1 MPAMKRPL
9 TESEKTALNELKK
22 RLARDF
28 QLVDMRLFGSRA
40 REEGDPESDLDV
52 LIILEM
58 SDWEIEKRIYDLA
71 FNLDLKHD
79 VVISTIIYSRADFES
94 PLNKAS
100 GFYSELQRDGVKL

>member
-1 MPAMKRPL
+1 MKRPL
-9 TESEKTALNELKK
+9 TDNERAALNELKE
-22 RLARDF
+22 RLTRDF

-52 LIILEM
+52 LIILERTN
-58 SDWEIEKRIYDLA
+58 WEIEKRIYDLA
-71 FNLDLKHD
+71 FDLDLKHD
-79 VVISTIIYSRADFES
+79 VVISTIIYSGADFDS